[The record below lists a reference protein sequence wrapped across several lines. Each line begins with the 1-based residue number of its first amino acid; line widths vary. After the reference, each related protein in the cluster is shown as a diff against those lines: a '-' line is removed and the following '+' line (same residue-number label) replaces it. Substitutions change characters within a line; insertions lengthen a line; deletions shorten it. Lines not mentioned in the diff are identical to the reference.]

1 MVELK
6 GRFPSASGLCDVHF
20 YIYTPDKPKAAL
32 MLSHGMCEYIERYK
46 DFAEYLCNNDIA
58 LCGCDHIGHGNSV
71 TDDGMLGYFGEEH
84 GYFNMVRDL
93 NRMKRIMDRELPNI
107 PHFLMGHSMGSFL
120 ARIFIAKYPHDWKGV
135 ILCGTAGGIMGTAP
149 IRRVVDAMVKR
160 RTGQYRHKRAT
171 ELAFGLFNIRTENHR
186 TPNDWL
192 SRDEANVD
200 RFCNDPKCNFIF
212 TLAGYRDLMNAL
224 MTCNSDT
231 VIGNTPTELPLFFI
245 SGGMDPVG
253 EYGQGVRSA
262 VIKYRERG
270 CEVSLKIYRE
280 ARHELIFELNCDEVM
295 KDILDFIIRHC

>member
-6 GRFPSASGLCDVHF
+6 GRFPSSSGLCDVHF
-20 YIYTPDKPKAAL
+20 YIFKPEKPKAAL
-32 MLSHGMCEYIERYK
+32 MLSHGMCEYIERYRE
-46 DFAEYLCNNDIA
+46 FAEFLCGNDIA
-58 LCGCDHIGHGNSV
+58 LCGSDHIGHGKSV
-71 TDDGMLGYFGEEH
+71 TDDNMLGYFGEEH

-93 NRMKRIMDRELPNI
+93 NRMKKIMDRELPDI
-107 PHFLMGHSMGSFL
+107 PHFLMGHSMGSLL
-120 ARIFIAKYPHDWKGV
+120 ARIFIAKYPHDWHGV
-135 ILCGTAGGIMGTAP
+135 ILCGTAGGFVSTLP
-149 IRRVVDAMVKR
+149 IRRVVDSMVNR
-160 RTGQYRHKRAT
+160 RTGRYRHQRAT
-171 ELAFGLFNIRTENHR
+171 ELALGLFNIRNENHR

-231 VIGNTPTELPLFFI
+231 VIGNTPTELPLFFL

-262 VIKYRERG
+262 VIKYLERG
-270 CEVSLKIYRE
+270 CEVSLKIYPE
-280 ARHELIFELNCDEVM
+280 ARHELIFELNRDEVM
-295 KDILDFIIRHC
+295 KNILDFIVRHC